1 MQKLVCLILLVTVF
15 SLQTELLK
23 YDEENDIGILY
34 INNPKSLNAI
44 NTQLLDELDQLLFSV
59 DTNKIRALIITGEG
73 EKAFVAGADISEM
86 KEFSKELAK
95 SFSKRGNEIFR
106 KIETFAVPVIA
117 AINGY
122 ALGGGLEL
130 ALISGFVQKMQFSAN
145 LKSVSE

>member
-86 KEFSKELAK
+86 KNFQ
-95 SFSKRGNEIFR
+95 
-106 KIETFAVPVIA
+106 KI
-117 AINGY
+117 
-122 ALGGGLEL
+122 
-130 ALISGFVQKMQFSAN
+130 
-145 LKSVSE
+145 